1 VRKRGTISKIIKKE
15 SFVQEIYETDV
26 NKAPEGA
33 VFVRHHVAVGKVC
46 LLIVRTIAS
55 FVGERERMCLGKKED
70 AEKCRIL
77 EMEEKDRR

>member
-1 VRKRGTISKIIKKE
+1 MW
-15 SFVQEIYETDV
+15 
-26 NKAPEGA
+26 
-33 VFVRHHVAVGKVC
+33 HHVAVGKVC